1 MLYKCLCKMNFVE
14 HLFHTLHYP
23 IPTLPLPWRSR
34 SESAKGGSQTLDSSP
49 LTKGGLRG
57 VVQGVRNII
66 NPLKGLSVLLACL
79 LLTSCGSSET
89 KRIVIGS
96 KDFTEQ
102 LILAELIAQHIE
114 ANTDLKVERRLNLGG
129 TFVCHQGL
137 LSGALDLYPEYTG
150 TAYSAILKLPP
161 LNDPPGVY
169 QRTQQAYNQRFKLEW
184 TEPFGFNNTFA
195 MIVRGEDAR
204 RLNLKSL
211 SDAVQHTPK
220 WTAGFGYEF
229 ADRADGFPGLSKTYG
244 LKFSGPPRTM
254 DLGLI
259 YRALTAKQVD
269 MVAGNS
275 TDGVLSRLDLVIL
288 KDDKRYFPPYQ
299 AAPVVRQQTLQK
311 YPELR
316 QALRDFGDRI
326 SESEMQQLND
336 QVDSQHKD
344 VKKVVQD
351 FRRAKSL

>member
-1 MLYKCLCKMNFVE
+1 MYYK
-14 HLFHTLHYP
+14 
-23 IPTLPLPWRSR
+23 R
-34 SESAKGGSQTLDSSP
+34 
-49 LTKGGLRG
+49 
-57 VVQGVRNII
+57 
-66 NPLKGLSVLLACL
+66 LSILLIGVLLAG
-79 LLTSCGSSET
+79 CGSSPD
-89 KRIVIGS
+89 KRITIGS
-96 KDFTEQ
+96 KNFTEQ
-102 LILAELIAQHIE
+102 LILAELMAQHIE
-114 ANTDLKVERRLNLGG
+114 AKTDLKVERRLNLGG

-137 LSGALDLYPEYTG
+137 LSGELDLYPEYTG

-169 QRTQQAYNQRFKLEW
+169 QKTQQAYNQRFKLDW

-195 MIVRGEDAR
+195 MVVRGEDAR
-204 RLNLKSL
+204 RLKLKSL
-211 SDAVQHTPK
+211 SDAARYTPQ

-229 ADRADGFPGLSKTYG
+229 AERADGFPGLSKAYS

-259 YRALTAKQVD
+259 YRALSAKQVD

-275 TDGVLSRLDLVIL
+275 TDGVLSRLDLTIL

-316 QALRDFGDRI
+316 QALRNLGDRI
-326 SESEMQQLND
+326 SETEMQKLND
-336 QVDSQHKD
+336 RVDSQKQD
-344 VKKVVQD
+344 VKKVVEE
-351 FRRAKSL
+351 FRREKSL

>member
-1 MLYKCLCKMNFVE
+1 MPYKR
-14 HLFHTLHYP
+14 LF
-23 IPTLPLPWRSR
+23 I
-34 SESAKGGSQTLDSSP
+34 
-49 LTKGGLRG
+49 
-57 VVQGVRNII
+57 
-66 NPLKGLSVLLACL
+66 LLVGI
-79 LLTSCGSSET
+79 LLTGCGSSPD

-96 KDFTEQ
+96 KNFTEQ
-102 LILAELIAQHIE
+102 LILAELMAQHIE
-114 ANTDLKVERRLNLGG
+114 AKTDLKVERRLNLGG

-137 LSGALDLYPEYTG
+137 LSGELDLYPEYTG

-161 LNDPPGVY
+161 LNDPSGVY
-169 QRTQQAYNQRFKLEW
+169 QKTQQAYSQRFKLDW

-195 MIVRGEDAR
+195 MVVRGADAR
-204 RLNLKSL
+204 RLKLKSL
-211 SDAVQHTPK
+211 SDAAQYTPQ

-229 ADRADGFPGLSKTYG
+229 AERADGFPGLSKTYG

-316 QALRDFGDRI
+316 QALRDLGDRI
-326 SESEMQQLND
+326 SETEMQKLND
-336 QVDSQHKD
+336 RVDSQKQD
-344 VKKVVQD
+344 VKQVVQD

>member
-1 MLYKCLCKMNFVE
+1 MPYKR
-14 HLFHTLHYP
+14 LF
-23 IPTLPLPWRSR
+23 I
-34 SESAKGGSQTLDSSP
+34 
-49 LTKGGLRG
+49 
-57 VVQGVRNII
+57 
-66 NPLKGLSVLLACL
+66 LLVGI
-79 LLTSCGSSET
+79 LLTSCGSSPD

-96 KDFTEQ
+96 KNFTEQ
-102 LILAELIAQHIE
+102 LILAELMAQHIE
-114 ANTDLKVERRLNLGG
+114 AKTDLKVERRLNLGG

-137 LSGALDLYPEYTG
+137 LSGELDLYPEYTG
-150 TAYSAILKLPP
+150 TAYSAILKLLP
-161 LNDPPGVY
+161 LNDPSGVY
-169 QRTQQAYNQRFKLEW
+169 QKTQQAYSQRYKLDW

-195 MIVRGEDAR
+195 MVVRGADAR
-204 RLNLKSL
+204 RLKLKSL
-211 SDAVQHTPK
+211 SDAAQYTPQ

-229 ADRADGFPGLSKTYG
+229 AERADGFPGLSKTYG

-316 QALRDFGDRI
+316 QALRDLGDRI
-326 SESEMQQLND
+326 SEAEMQKLND
-336 QVDSQHKD
+336 RVDSQKQD
-344 VKKVVQD
+344 VKQVVQD

>member
-1 MLYKCLCKMNFVE
+1 MPYKR
-14 HLFHTLHYP
+14 LFILWVG
-23 IPTLPLPWRSR
+23 I
-34 SESAKGGSQTLDSSP
+34 
-49 LTKGGLRG
+49 
-57 VVQGVRNII
+57 
-66 NPLKGLSVLLACL
+66 
-79 LLTSCGSSET
+79 LLTGCGSSPD

-96 KDFTEQ
+96 KNFTEQ
-102 LILAELIAQHIE
+102 LILAELMAQHIE
-114 ANTDLKVERRLNLGG
+114 AKTDLKVERRLNLGG

-137 LSGALDLYPEYTG
+137 LSGELDLYPEYTG
-150 TAYSAILKLPP
+150 TSYSAILKLPP
-161 LNDPPGVY
+161 LNDPLGVY
-169 QRTQQAYNQRFKLEW
+169 QKTQQAYNQRFKLEW

-195 MIVRGEDAR
+195 MVVRGEDAR
-204 RLNLKSL
+204 RLKLKSL
-211 SDAVQHTPK
+211 SDAAQYTPK

-229 ADRADGFPGLSKTYG
+229 AERADGFPGLSKAYG
-244 LKFSGPPRTM
+244 LKFSGSPRTM

-259 YRALTAKQVD
+259 YRALAAKQVD

-316 QALRDFGDRI
+316 QTLRDLGDRI
-326 SESEMQQLND
+326 SEAEMQKLND
-336 QVDSQHKD
+336 RVDSQKQD
-344 VKKVVQD
+344 VKQVVQD

>member
-1 MLYKCLCKMNFVE
+1 MPYKQL
-14 HLFHTLHYP
+14 
-23 IPTLPLPWRSR
+23 
-34 SESAKGGSQTLDSSP
+34 SA
-49 LTKGGLRG
+49 
-57 VVQGVRNII
+57 
-66 NPLKGLSVLLACL
+66 LLIGL
-79 LLTSCGSSET
+79 LLTSCGSSPD

-96 KDFTEQ
+96 KNFTEQ
-102 LILAELIAQHIE
+102 LILAELMAQHIE
-114 ANTDLKVERRLNLGG
+114 AKTDLKVERRLNLGG

-137 LSGALDLYPEYTG
+137 LSGELDLYPEYTG

-161 LNDPPGVY
+161 LNDPPEVY
-169 QRTQQAYNQRFKLEW
+169 QKTQQAYNQRYKLDW

-195 MIVRGEDAR
+195 MVVRGADAR
-204 RLNLKSL
+204 RLKLKSL
-211 SDAVQHTPK
+211 SDAAQYTPQ

-229 ADRADGFPGLSKTYG
+229 AERADGFPGLSKAYD

-259 YRALTAKQVD
+259 YRALSAKQVD

-299 AAPVVRQQTLQK
+299 AAPVVRQQTLQT
-311 YPELR
+311 YPQLR
-316 QALRDFGDRI
+316 QALRDLGDRI

-336 QVDSQHKD
+336 RVDSQKQD
-344 VKKVVQD
+344 VKKVVQA
-351 FRRAKSL
+351 FRLKKSL